1 MILKEKIEDFLHHDY
16 VRMVYIKKSSKIR
29 LKFLGKL
36 SRKISKKGVFIKNIS
51 KIYQKYIK
59 RLSKRYQKY
68 INPISKGYQNA
79 LKRPPT
85 ENRLR
90 FDLSDFFKINWQSN
104 LKRLK
109 TPKNAKYEEIEPYL
123 KQILHSFPLLLKI
136 PLRKSRNQGEK

>member
-16 VRMVYIKKSSKIR
+16 VRMVYTKKSSKIR
-29 LKFLGKL
+29 LKFQGEIRQKV
-36 SRKISKKGVFIKNIS
+36 SKKGVFIKNIS

-85 ENRLR
+85 ENRLK
-90 FDLSDFFKINWQSN
+90 FDLSDLFKISYQSN
-104 LKRLK
+104 TKRLK
-109 TPKNAKYEEIEPYL
+109 TP
-123 KQILHSFPLLLKI
+123 
-136 PLRKSRNQGEK
+136 

>member
-51 KIYQKYIK
+51 KG
-59 RLSKRYQKY
+59 YQKY

-85 ENRLR
+85 ENRLK
-90 FDLSDFFKINWQSN
+90 FDLSDLFKISYQSN
-104 LKRLK
+104 TKRLK
-109 TPKNAKYEEIEPYL
+109 TP
-123 KQILHSFPLLLKI
+123 
-136 PLRKSRNQGEK
+136 